1 MLFRSIVKRFD
12 RRYFT
17 DGMIQS
23 DFLESVGL
31 KMSDEYKVETEY
43 QNTKL
48 SLNEC
53 EIKRVING
61 IPDITIQEMGY
72 FETVLKQ
79 YYTVSEKAY
88 HSDLFS
94 KEERS
99 AYMEKYRED
108 NDKIVAGFI
117 HDDQPLFREEY
128 KEVEKWKKDNP
139 YMLDDV
145 IRLAASSDIA
155 LLQKVEEQNA
165 VIKEQN
171 ARIAMLTKEVNA
183 LCGFRDKLK
192 HPLKAIGR
200 IIRRKFSKK

>member
-1 MLFRSIVKRFD
+1 MCSSDLIAHPSRYVNIEYFNSLQKIAKVFGEENVIVKRFD

-171 ARIAMLTKEVNA
+171 A
-183 LCGFRDKLK
+183 
-192 HPLKAIGR
+192 
-200 IIRRKFSKK
+200 